1 MSDYR
6 VKITIRNDRILSKI
20 EELGFSSVFKFCKHT
35 GMPWSYITQV
45 ISGKIAP
52 LDKNGE
58 IRNHV
63 KILLENLDMTL
74 EEAFTEKQ
82 LKGFAKNSFEKKIK
96 EDRLLTLINPIN
108 NLETRAIESDVKDN
122 INKIL
127 FEHLRP
133 RERYV
138 IARRYGFTDGPE
150 IPTYSEVGLELN
162 ITVERVRQIEKSGIK
177 RLSHPTIKDQ
187 LIKTGFYDVF
197 SSVDIKRDEIEKQEF
212 FDESNLN

>member
-20 EELGFSSVFKFCKHT
+20 EELGFSSVVKFCKHT
-35 GMPWSYITQV
+35 GMSWSYVTQV
-45 ISGKIAP
+45 ISGKIPP
-52 LDKNGE
+52 LHKNGE
-58 IRNHV
+58 IRENV
-63 KILLENLDMTL
+63 KILLENLDITL

-108 NLETRAIESDVKDN
+108 NLETKAIESDVKDK

-127 FEHLRP
+127 FEHLLP

-138 IARRYGFTDGPE
+138 IAKRYGFIDNSDIQTYEE
-150 IPTYSEVGLELN
+150 IGLELRV
-162 ITVERVRQIEKSGIK
+162 TRERVRQMELKGIK

-197 SSVDIKRDEIEKQEF
+197 SSVDVKRDEIEKQEF

>member
-20 EELGFSSVFKFCKHT
+20 EELGFDSVVKFCKHT
-35 GMPWSYITQV
+35 GMHWSYITQV
-45 ISGKIAP
+45 ISGKITP

-58 IRNHV
+58 IRKHV

-82 LKGFAKNSFEKKIK
+82 LEGFAKNSFEKKIK
-96 EDRLLTLINPIN
+96 EDRLLKLINPIN
-108 NLETRAIESDVKDN
+108 NLETRAIESDVKDK

-133 RERYV
+133 KERYV
-138 IARRYGFTDGPE
+138 IARRYGFTDE
-150 IPTYSEVGLELN
+150 HWIPTYSEVGLDLK
-162 ITVERVRQIEKSGIK
+162 ISTERVRQIEQKGLK
-177 RLSHPTIKDQ
+177 RLSHHTVKEQ
-187 LIKTGFYDVF
+187 LLETGFYDVY
-197 SSVDIKRDEIEKQEF
+197 SSVNTKK
-212 FDESNLN
+212 NLN